1 MKIVLRSLTIVLLGG
16 IVLVGCGRKGALEMP
31 PLDVQKPVKGA
42 SIAKSEEDKAFI
54 LDRLI
59 K

>member
-1 MKIVLRSLTIVLLGG
+1 MKIILRNLTIVLLGG
-16 IVLVGCGRKGALEMP
+16 VVMVGCGRKGALEMP
-31 PLDVQKPVKGA
+31 PLNVEKPGQGTSVAKGE
-42 SIAKSEEDKAFI
+42 KDKPFI

>member
-1 MKIVLRSLTIVLLGG
+1 MKSILRSLTIVLLGG
-16 IVLVGCGRKGALEMP
+16 IVLIGCGRKGALEMP
-31 PLDVQKPVKGA
+31 PSSVQKPVKGE
-42 SIAKSEEDKAFI
+42 SVAKNEDDKAFI